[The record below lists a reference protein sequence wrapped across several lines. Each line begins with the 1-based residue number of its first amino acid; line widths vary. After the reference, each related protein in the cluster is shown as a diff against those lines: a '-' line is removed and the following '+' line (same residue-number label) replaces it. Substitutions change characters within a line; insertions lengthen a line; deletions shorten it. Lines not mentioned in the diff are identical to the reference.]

1 MTRAPIRLIASAI
14 GPLLTI
20 GCGTEM
26 VAPEPG
32 PPAVMRRLG
41 GDFQTSDPSEDL
53 PRRLIV
59 RVTDSAG
66 VVVPEVLVM
75 WSVQGGGVA
84 IPDTV
89 RTDVGGKASTQVRLT
104 DYEGDRTVRAALAS
118 DPNVRTDFLVFV
130 NAAPGSGG
138 GIPDVVVEV
147 GDSFF
152 DPKVVS
158 IERGQIVEW
167 RWVGAEPH
175 NVVFMDTTITP
186 RNSVG
191 GTTIRRS
198 GSWQHCFTERGAF
211 DYGCLVHGF
220 PSQNGRVQVN

>member
-1 MTRAPIRLIASAI
+1 MQRLS
-14 GPLLTI
+14 
-20 GCGTEM
+20 
-26 VAPEPG
+26 
-32 PPAVMRRLG
+32 
-41 GDFQTSDPSEDL
+41 GDSQTSDASEDL
-53 PRRLIV
+53 PQRLVV

-66 VVVPEVLVM
+66 VVVPEVLVT

-84 IPDTV
+84 TPDTV
-89 RTDVGGKASTQVRLT
+89 RTDVGGKASTHVRLT
-104 DYEGDRTVRAALAS
+104 DDAGDRTVHAALVG
-118 DPNVRTDFLVFV
+118 DPKVRTDFLVFV

-138 GIPDVVVEV
+138 IPDVIVEV

-167 RWVGAEPH
+167 HWVGAEPH

-198 GSWQHCFTERGAF
+198 GSWQHRFTERGAF

-220 PSQNGRVQVN
+220 PAQNGRVQVN